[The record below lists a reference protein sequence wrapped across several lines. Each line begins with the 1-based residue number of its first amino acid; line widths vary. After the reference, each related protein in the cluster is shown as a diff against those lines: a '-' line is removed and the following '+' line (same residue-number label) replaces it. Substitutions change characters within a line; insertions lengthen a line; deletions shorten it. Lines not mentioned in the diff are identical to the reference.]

1 VSRHYGGA
9 GLVIGRAKGE
19 TVVLDAGTDDEVRI
33 TVVAP
38 GRNGG
43 DVQLAIDAP
52 EHVEILREELLG

>member
-1 VSRHYGGA
+1 
-9 GLVIGRAKGE
+9 VIGRAKGE

-43 DVQLAIDAP
+43 AVQLAIDAP
-52 EHVEILREELLG
+52 EHVEIVREELLG

>member
-1 VSRHYGGA
+1 
-9 GLVIGRAKGE
+9 VIGRAKGE

-52 EHVEILREELLG
+52 EHVEILREELIG